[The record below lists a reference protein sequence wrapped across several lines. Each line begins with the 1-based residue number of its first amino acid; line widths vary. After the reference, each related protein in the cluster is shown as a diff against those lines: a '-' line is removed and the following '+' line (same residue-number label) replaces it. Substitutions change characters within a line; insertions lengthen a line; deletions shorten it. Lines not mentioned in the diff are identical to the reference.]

1 MSSRILVVED
11 EPAISEAVAYALR
24 EAGYE
29 VDAVGDGSD
38 ALEQARSRRYDLM
51 VLDLLLPGLP
61 GIDVCTQLRAEHND
75 LPIVMLTA
83 LDSEHDRVEGLDTGA
98 DDYVTKPFSVA
109 EVVSR
114 VRSHLRRRE
123 LDRSRS
129 SNVISIGGLRLDVAR
144 HSASVDGKPVLLT
157 RSEFRL
163 VALLASEPGKPL
175 TREQLIRHLWESD
188 FVGDRRAIDVHVS
201 NLRRKIEADPRKPK
215 RLVTV
220 RGVGYKLDAA

>member
-1 MSSRILVVED
+1 MSRILVVED
-11 EPAISEAVAYALR
+11 EPAISDAVAYALR
-24 EAGYE
+24 QAGYE
-29 VDAVGDGSD
+29 VDAVGDGD
-38 ALEQARSRRYDLM
+38 EALEHARTQQYDLM

-61 GIDVCTQLRAEHND
+61 GVEVCSTLRAERSD

-83 LDSEHDRVEGLDTGA
+83 RDTEADRVHGLDSGA
-98 DDYVTKPFSVA
+98 DDYVTKPFSVG
-109 EVVSR
+109 ELVSR

-129 SNVISIGGLRLDVAR
+129 SSMISLGGLRLDVAR
-144 HSASVDGKPVLLT
+144 HSATVDGKPVLLT

-163 VALLASEPGKPL
+163 IALLASEPGKPL

-201 NLRRKIEADPRKPK
+201 NLRRKIEQDPRTPK

-220 RGVGYKLDAA
+220 RGVGYKLVAA